1 MDQEKIGKF
10 IKVKRGEKKITQEE
24 LAKELGVNNKTV
36 SRWETGKY
44 MPDLSLFPMLSK
56 VLGVS
61 VNDLMSGEVVDKK
74 DYQNTFEE
82 NITTV
87 VSEVDESN
95 RKFNILFYGAI
106 TFFVGLVLIIVVYP
120 SARHAAA
127 RASTDAFSI
136 SSYGLS
142 QSSLLR

>member
-10 IKVKRGEKKITQEE
+10 IKAKRGEKKITQEE

-74 DYQNTFEE
+74 DYQNK
-82 NITTV
+82 V
-87 VSEVDESN
+87 
-95 RKFNILFYGAI
+95 
-106 TFFVGLVLIIVVYP
+106 
-120 SARHAAA
+120 
-127 RASTDAFSI
+127 
-136 SSYGLS
+136 
-142 QSSLLR
+142 